1 MNIADKCVCINLKSR
16 KDKKKYMKIL
26 CRRRNIPIKY
36 YLAEK
41 HENPRRGCLESHLNV
56 IQKAIDQGHKSVL
69 ILEDDVK
76 FIRPLSQLHAPPKD
90 WDMLYL
96 GGTVQGLGAISYN
109 SCIVN
114 LQNPELIE
122 SIMKQR
128 GSRN

>member
-26 CRRRNIPIKY
+26 CRRKKIPIKY

-41 HENPRRGCLESHLNV
+41 HKNPRRGCLESHLNV
-56 IQKAIDQGHKSVL
+56 IQKAIEQGHKSVL

-76 FIRPLSQLHAPPKD
+76 FIRPLSQLHTPPED

-96 GGTVQGLGAISYN
+96 G
-109 SCIVN
+109 
-114 LQNPELIE
+114 
-122 SIMKQR
+122 
-128 GSRN
+128 